1 MAGIPRRPRMRRI
14 LPGGSA
20 QGYAAGVALPA
31 AARSWLIDEP
41 DFWRLW
47 LVGLVVFAV
56 RWLEMLAVAV
66 FVYQRTG
73 SPFIVAALTMLRM
86 LPMALF
92 GAVIGAMAERIERRI
107 ALVFVVL
114 SMGLTSL
121 TLALLAFAGAL
132 AVWQLAL
139 AAFLN
144 GIAWTT
150 DNPVRRT
157 MIGEVVGPQRMGA
170 AMSIDVG
177 ANNASQVLGPTVGG
191 LLLATW
197 GIGGAFTVSVFGY
210 LVAIAAAMLV
220 RHRNES
226 GLPGVQS
233 ILTRIIAGL
242 VLVRQD
248 RRLIAVLT
256 ITVIYNM
263 FAWPASSMVPV
274 IGHDSLRLGA
284 AGIGVLAS
292 MGGIGAFCGAVAI
305 ALLVRPAMFS
315 RVYLGGVVA
324 YLLLVPVFALVP
336 YAEVAGS
343 VLLLTGI
350 ANACFSIMQATLV
363 YLAAPPEMRS
373 RVFGVLSVCIGI
385 GIAGFILIGLLAGL
399 IGAPWATAAT
409 GAEGIVA
416 LLLTRR
422 WWRPILHRIDPSPLT

>member
-1 MAGIPRRPRMRRI
+1 MAGIPRWGRARRI
-14 LPGGSA
+14 SPGSPA
-20 QGYAAGVALPA
+20 PGYAASVALPA
-31 AARSWLIDEP
+31 AIRRHRLIDEP

-47 LVGLVVFAV
+47 LVGLVVFGV
-56 RWLEMLAVAV
+56 RWLEMLAVAI
-66 FVYQRTG
+66 FAYQRTG

-92 GAVIGAMAERIERRI
+92 GAVIGAMAERIERRK
-107 ALVFVVL
+107 ALVLVVL

-121 TLALLAFAGAL
+121 TLAVLAFAGAL

-144 GIAWTT
+144 GIGWTT

-170 AMSIDVG
+170 AMAIDVG

-191 LLLATW
+191 FLLATC
-197 GIGGAFTVSVFGY
+197 GIGGAFTVSVVCY
-210 LVAIAAAMLV
+210 LVAVAAALLV
-220 RHRNES
+220 RHRNETGSS
-226 GLPGVQS
+226 GAQS
-233 ILTRIIAGL
+233 ILARIVEGL
-242 VLVRQD
+242 ALVRRD

-256 ITVIYNM
+256 VTVIYNM
-263 FAWPASSMVPV
+263 FGWPASSMVPV

-292 MGGIGAFCGAVAI
+292 MGGVGAFCGAIAI
-305 ALLVRPAMFS
+305 ALLVRPPLFS

-324 YLLLVPVFALVP
+324 YLVLVPIFALIP
-336 YAEVAGS
+336 YAGVAGI
-343 VLLLTGI
+343 VLLLTGL

-373 RVFGVLSVCIGI
+373 RVFGVLSVCIGV
-385 GIAGFILIGLLAGL
+385 GMVGFIAIGLLAGL
-399 IGAPWATAAT
+399 IGAPWATAIT
-409 GAEGIVA
+409 GAEGILA
-416 LLLTRR
+416 LLLTRS
-422 WWRPILHRIDPSPLT
+422 WWRPLTVPG

>member
-14 LPGGSA
+14 LPGGSVR
-20 QGYAAGVALPA
+20 GYAAGVALPA

-242 VLVRQD
+242 ALVRQD